1 MRCVSKGRCIAAVAI
16 CLWGIGS
23 APVLAQGAITTDQ
36 LLSLI
41 QEQQRQIDELKAAL
55 AKTRGTAEAAS
66 AEAKDVKQEISK
78 PEFLGSVKFGG
89 LMEVEATNSSDFAG
103 SDSSDIALAKVE
115 LYADAK
121 PFEFVSTHLQLLY
134 EDDGDENIVLDEA
147 FATLGDPDKFPL
159 YVQGGKWPMP
169 FGGLFE
175 TNMSTDPLTKDFG
188 ETREAAV
195 LAGAAWKGF
204 VAEGYVY
211 NGDSRR
217 LAGGESLDQFGAN
230 LGYGSEFADGGFNL
244 GVGYINNIAD
254 SNGLTDTLGV
264 AATGL
269 ADYVPGGEIHGFVTY
284 GAFTVRGAYMKA
296 LDPFQP
302 GELAFNGAGAQ
313 PAAWYAEFVFGTE
326 FFGRSTIFAATVQ
339 GTEEALALGLPHSR
353 YGVAATVE
361 VMPKAWITAEYLRDT
376 DYEIGDGGTGERG
389 HTGTVKLAVEF

>member
-1 MRCVSKGRCIAAVAI
+1 MGLVSKGGHVAAVAM
-16 CLWGIGS
+16 CLSGLVS
-23 APVLAQGAITTDQ
+23 APVLAQGSVTTEQ

-78 PEFLGSVKFGG
+78 PDFLGSVKFGG
-89 LMEVEATNSSDFAG
+89 LMEVEATSSSDFAG

-147 FATLGDPDKFPL
+147 FAMLGDPDKFPL
-159 YVQGGKWPMP
+159 YAQGGKWPMP

-175 TNMSTDPLTKDFG
+175 TNMSTDPLTKDLG

-211 NGDSRR
+211 NGDSRK
-217 LAGGESLDQFGAN
+217 LAESESLDQFGAN
-230 LGYGSEFADGGFNL
+230 LGYGDEFADGGFNL
-244 GVGYINNIAD
+244 GVGYISNIAD
-254 SNGLTDTLGV
+254 SNVLTDTLGA

-284 GAFTVRGAYMKA
+284 KAFTVRGAYMKA

-302 GELAFNGAGAQ
+302 GELAFNGGGAQ
-313 PAAWYAEFVFGTE
+313 PTAWYAEFVFGTE

-353 YGVAATVE
+353 YGVAASVE
-361 VMPKAWITAEYLRDT
+361 VMPKAWIIAEYLHDK
-376 DYEIGDGGTGERG
+376 DYGVDDGGTGENA